1 MITHAVRS
9 IFACALALILAT
21 SASLTPAH
29 AEKSFKIAWSIYTGY
44 MPWPYLEHAGILAKW
59 AKKYGIK
66 IELVQINDY
75 VESIN
80 QYTAG
85 QYDGVGGTTM
95 DALTIPAAGGVDTTV
110 LILGDYSNGND
121 GIVLK
126 GKGKSM
132 ADLKG
137 KKINLVQYSVSHYML
152 ARAFEKYGVKMEDV
166 KLQNI
171 ADADFIAAFQTK
183 DVDAVVAW
191 NPAFIEIEKMPD
203 ISVVYKSNEMPGELL
218 DILMVN
224 IEDAEGEPR
233 ARQGAGRRLVR
244 SPRHRQVQGREGPQV
259 HGRALRRHRRKLQCP
274 GRDHGLLLRP
284 GAAAAFMRSPEMV
297 TNMDLRP
304 HLLLRQQADGR
315 LRQEQ
320 RRHRHRAPGQD
331 SRRHVEHQ
339 APARRH
345 LHADGRRQEALIAT
359 CPDRTDITQ

>member
-44 MPWPYLEHAGILAKW
+44 MPWPYAEHTGIIAKW

-85 QYDGVGGTTM
+85 QFDGVTATTM
-95 DALTIPAAGGVDTTV
+95 DGLTIPAAGGVDTTI
-110 LILGDYSNGND
+110 LLLGDYSNGND

-191 NPAFIEIEKMPD
+191 NPAFIEIEKLPD

-224 IEDAEGEPR
+224 SKTLKENPELGKALTGAWFETLDILKAKDEKSAASRKFMAELSGATVESFNSQVETTAFYYDP
-233 ARQGAGRRLVR
+233 GAG
-244 SPRHRQVQGREGPQV
+244 
-259 HGRALRRHRRKLQCP
+259 
-274 GRDHGLLLRP
+274 
-284 GAAAAFMRSPEMV
+284 AAFMRSPEMV
-297 TNMDLRP
+297 TNMDLVRTFSFDNKLMGDAAKSKDAIGIELP
-304 HLLLRQQADGR
+304 GKKILGDTANIKLRLDDTYMQMAADKK
-315 LRQEQ
+315 L
-320 RRHRHRAPGQD
+320 
-331 SRRHVEHQ
+331 
-339 APARRH
+339 
-345 LHADGRRQEALIAT
+345 
-359 CPDRTDITQ
+359 

>member
-1 MITHAVRS
+1 MTKHALRS

-203 ISVVYKSNEMPGELL
+203 ISVVYKSTEMPGELL

-224 IEDAEGEPR
+224 SKTLKENPELGKALVGAWFEALDIVKSKDEK
-233 ARQGAGRRLVR
+233 ARKFMADLSGATVE
-244 SPRHRQVQGREGPQV
+244 SFNAQVETT
-259 HGRALRRHRRKLQCP
+259 AFYYDP
-274 GRDHGLLLRP
+274 GV
-284 GAAAAFMRSPEMV
+284 AATFMRSPEMV
-297 TNMDLRP
+297 TNMDLVRTFSFDNKLMGDSAKTKDAIGIELP
-304 HLLLRQQADGR
+304 GGKILGDTSNIKLRLDDTYMQMAADKK
-315 LRQEQ
+315 L
-320 RRHRHRAPGQD
+320 
-331 SRRHVEHQ
+331 
-339 APARRH
+339 
-345 LHADGRRQEALIAT
+345 
-359 CPDRTDITQ
+359 